1 MKIWLPTDPSRRALL
16 VALVCSVAL
25 HALLA
30 SSVYLAGAFGPKII
44 AKRGEPLFVDIAPD
58 RPDEPAPRGNPA
70 RPAGPE
76 QAPGARRAPEPPAQK
91 AREMRPKVA
100 ETPKPAPAPP
110 QQQVAKASPAP
121 PSETPAPRA
130 PEPAPVP
137 APEARAPET
146 APVPAPRARAPERES
161 PDPQPQPAQSAPPE
175 GTGGPARPAQPS
187 EPAGQMLAK
196 TKAGL
201 DLPAA
206 MLRRPGGGGG
216 LRDGHGGVEGEPVP
230 LDTQDPKY
238 VDYFGKLRE
247 RIKSK
252 WIYPREAGER
262 SIGGQLLIEF
272 HIAKDGHLQLLEL
285 RRSSGVEILDEYAM
299 NAVRL
304 AQPFPPVPDTLAK
317 QVLAVNGLF
326 NYQIVGNSFVNQF
339 LR

>member
-1 MKIWLPTDPSRRALL
+1 MKIWLPTDRSRRVLL

-30 SSVYLAGAFGPKII
+30 ASVYLAGALGPTII
-44 AKRGEPLFVDIAPD
+44 VKRGEPLFVDIAPD
-58 RPDEPAPRGNPA
+58 RPEEPAPRGNPA
-70 RPAGPE
+70 RPVGPE
-76 QAPGARRAPEPPAQK
+76 QAPPARRAQEPPVPK
-91 AREMRPKVA
+91 AREARPRVA
-100 ETPKPAPAPP
+100 EAPKPAPVPASP

-121 PSETPAPRA
+121 PPETPAPRA

-137 APEARAPET
+137 GPQ
-146 APVPAPRARAPERES
+146 ARAPERES
-161 PDPQPQPAQSAPPE
+161 PAPPTQPTESTPSE
-175 GTGGPARPAQPS
+175 GRPGAARPAPAS
-187 EPAGQMLAK
+187 EPGGQMLAK
-196 TKAGL
+196 TRAGL

-262 SIGGQLLIEF
+262 GIGGQLLIEF

-304 AQPFPPVPDTLAK
+304 AQPFPPVPDILGQK
-317 QVLAVNGLF
+317 GLPVSGLF
-326 NYQIVGNSFVNQF
+326 SYQIVGNSFVNQF